1 MKIAIFTIC
10 IGDTYKQQYESIFKP
25 SVEKYCNKYN
35 YDLHVISDFIGE
47 SKYRNKSFI
56 SFMKMIVPYTE
67 KAKEY
72 DLIMVLDADILIN
85 DNTPPFH
92 TLDFGDK
99 IAVVDEYTQPS
110 YEERLEIQRKNGWEV
125 GADEYYKCCNLII
138 DTKHM
143 INSGMFICKPSIH
156 EYFFKDLVLN
166 YIDKQYNHPRG
177 FHYEQSVFG
186 YEVQKQNLYFILDNK
201 WNKLWNYYKKSES
214 ENGPLF
220 KQFYIFYNDSYF
232 LHMAGHVDYN
242 SAYIFRN
249 K

>member
-10 IGDTYKQQYESIFKP
+10 IGNSYIQQYESIFKP
-25 SVEKYCNKYN
+25 SVIKYCNKYN
-35 YDLHVISDFIGE
+35 YDLHVITDYIGDQ
-47 SKYRNKSFI
+47 KYRNKSFI
-56 SFMKMIVPYTE
+56 SFMKMIIPYTE

-72 DLIMVLDADILIN
+72 DLIMVLDADVLIN

-92 TLDFGDK
+92 TFDFGDK

-125 GADEYYKCCNLII
+125 GADQYYKLCGLNIN
-138 DTKHM
+138 TKHM

-156 EYFFKDLVLN
+156 QDFFKNLVCKH
-166 YIDKQYNHPRG
+166 IDKQYNHPRG

-186 YEVQKQNLYFILDNK
+186 YELQTANLHFIIDNK
-201 WNKLWNYYKKSES
+201 WNKLWNYYKVNES
-214 ENGPLF
+214 EGGPLF
-220 KQFYIFYNDSYF
+220 KQFYNFYNSTYF

-242 SAYIFRN
+242 LAYIFRN